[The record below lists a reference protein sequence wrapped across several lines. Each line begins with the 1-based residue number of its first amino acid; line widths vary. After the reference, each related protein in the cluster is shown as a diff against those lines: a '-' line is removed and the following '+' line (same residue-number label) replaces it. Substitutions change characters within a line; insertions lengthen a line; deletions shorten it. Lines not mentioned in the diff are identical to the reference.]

1 MKLFEIISA
10 SDKRTRVKLHA
21 LKRKK
26 KNPIESKTTSL
37 NSFIDVFGGM
47 AGYDSTSQAGTVN
60 PDTN

>member
-1 MKLFEIISA
+1 MKILEIFSA
-10 SDKRTRVKLHA
+10 TDKRTLIKLHA
-21 LKRKK
+21 RKRKK

-37 NSFIDVFGGM
+37 GSFIDVFGGM